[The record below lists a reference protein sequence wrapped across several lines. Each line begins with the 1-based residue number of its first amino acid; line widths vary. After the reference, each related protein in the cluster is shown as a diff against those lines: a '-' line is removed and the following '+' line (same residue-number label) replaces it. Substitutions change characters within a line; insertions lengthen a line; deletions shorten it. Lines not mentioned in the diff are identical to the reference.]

1 MYTVL
6 HAVVG
11 YLFLVLV
18 VRGLSRRPG
27 AQMTPFEF
35 VIIFLIGGV
44 IILTTVGN
52 DRSETNSVCA
62 VITVG
67 LMHRLVSW
75 LSIRFPSFGK
85 IAQSTPLVVLKD
97 GQWQTGIMEK
107 MRLQDMDVM
116 AAARAKGVK
125 TLDQIKLAV
134 LERNGGISIIKQDEQ
149 ESDS

>member
-1 MYTVL
+1 MNTVI
-6 HAVVG
+6 HAIVG
-11 YLFLVLV
+11 YFFLLLI
-18 VRGLSRRPG
+18 VRALSRRPG

-75 LSIRFPSFGK
+75 LKVRFPRFGLLVDG
-85 IAQSTPLVVLKD
+85 TPLVILKD
-97 GQWQTGIMEK
+97 GEWQSEVMDK

-116 AAARAKGVK
+116 AAARTKGVK
-125 TLDQIKLAV
+125 TLDKIKYAI
-134 LERNGGISIIKQDEQ
+134 LERNGGISIIEAEQ
-149 ESDS
+149 

>member
-1 MYTVL
+1 MYTIL

-11 YLFLVLV
+11 YFFLLLV
-18 VRGLSRRPG
+18 VRALSRRPG

-44 IILTTVGN
+44 IILATVGD

-75 LSIRFPSFGK
+75 SKVRFPRIGA
-85 IAQSTPLVVLKD
+85 IVDGTPLVLLKR
-97 GQWQTGIMEK
+97 GEWQTEVMQK

-116 AAARAKGVK
+116 AAARTKGVK
-125 TLDQIKLAV
+125 SLDGIKYAI
-134 LERNGGISIIKQDEQ
+134 LERNGGISIIEAEK
-149 ESDS
+149 

>member
-1 MYTVL
+1 MSTVL
-6 HAVVG
+6 HAVIG
-11 YLFLVLV
+11 YIFLVLI
-18 VRGLSRRPG
+18 VRALSRRPG

-62 VITVG
+62 VISIG
-67 LMHRLVSW
+67 LMHRAFSW
-75 LSIRFPSFGK
+75 LMIRYPKFGEF
-85 IAQSTPLVVLKD
+85 IEGTPLIILKN
-97 GQWQTGIMEK
+97 GEWQMETMEK

-125 TLDQIKLAV
+125 TLDQIKYAI
-134 LERNGGISIIKQDEQ
+134 LERNGGISIIKKSED
-149 ESDS
+149 